1 MSLEDRIKRHEG
13 CRNTPYKDSE
23 GIMTVGYGRNL
34 EAVPFTQDEMDLMFK
49 NDFERARKGAESF
62 YVYEFL
68 NRARR
73 GVLIEMVFQMGT
85 AGVKNFKKFRAAAL
99 QQKWQEAHDEML
111 DSRWHDQTP
120 ERARE
125 LATIF
130 LRGEE

>member
-1 MSLEDRIKRHEG
+1 
-13 CRNTPYKDSE
+13 
-23 GIMTVGYGRNL
+23 MTVGYGRNL